1 MCLMWLCGIKKINAF
16 ALTIVSFSYFKFT
29 IMSYFV
35 ERNNSLFSLLLLP
48 ETNGCFLSI
57 LSKAKNKCVRL
68 MMIIVHFVL
77 QKTITRYFPF
87 KDYCMNNKS
96 FKGFALL
103 LAITIL
109 FCGQSFAQIKKNETQ
124 TLSTSGSYT
133 LLKQLAD
140 EDSSRLVDLFK
151 DFHLHPELA
160 FTETRTAGILAKE
173 LRALG
178 GYEVFTGIGKT
189 GLAAVLHNGNGPTV
203 MYRADMDAL
212 PVKETTGL
220 PWASTASVKKD
231 DGSVVPLMHACGHDA
246 HITWLL
252 GVAKLM
258 LAIKDKWHG
267 TLVFVVQPAEEVI
280 GGAVAMVKDGLYDKV
295 PLPDY
300 LFGMHTMPYAVG
312 YFENRAGY
320 DGAGSTGL
328 EVIFHGIGAHG
339 SAPHLAK
346 DPVIM
351 AANAILDY
359 QAVVSRSV
367 STLNPHVITVG
378 SVEAGTVANIIPD
391 KAVLK
396 ITTRWYEEKDRDA
409 MIKGI
414 KRVDSGIA
422 MMNGLPYDLYPTEK
436 MYNSVNPLKNDTAMS
451 IRLNAALLAAIPG
464 LHLETPP
471 ARMGSE
477 DFPYLIIN
485 SKKDYVYDYIHVGVS
500 NKEACAKQSRDGKT
514 SIYGNHNPNFA
525 VDLSAIPYGTIIG
538 ASALLELFK

>member
-1 MCLMWLCGIKKINAF
+1 MRIKLIKCLSLSFVVTMLFCVTSIAQSKKN
-16 ALTIVSFSYFKFT
+16 
-29 IMSYFV
+29 
-35 ERNNSLFSLLLLP
+35 
-48 ETNGCFLSI
+48 
-57 LSKAKNKCVRL
+57 KAKV
-68 MMIIVHFVL
+68 F
-77 QKTITRYFPF
+77 
-87 KDYCMNNKS
+87 
-96 FKGFALL
+96 
-103 LAITIL
+103 
-109 FCGQSFAQIKKNETQ
+109 QSTANY
-124 TLSTSGSYT
+124 SV
-133 LLKQLAD
+133 LKQLAD
-140 EDSSRLVDLFK
+140 ADSARLVEIFK
-151 DFHLHPELA
+151 DLHLHPELA
-160 FTETRTAGILAKE
+160 FNEKRTSAIAAKE
-173 LRALG
+173 LQALG

-189 GLAAVLHNGNGPTV
+189 GIAAVLKNGDGPIV

-220 PWASTASVKKD
+220 PWASTATMKKE

-246 HITWLL
+246 HVTWLL
-252 GVAKLM
+252 GVAKIM
-258 LAIKDKWHG
+258 LALKDKWHG
-267 TLVFVVQPAEEVI
+267 TLVFVVQPAEEAI

-295 PLPDY
+295 PIPDY

-312 YFENRAGY
+312 YFRNRPGY
-320 DGAGSTGL
+320 DGAGSTGM
-328 EVIFHGIGAHG
+328 EVTFHGIGAHG

-359 QAVVSRSV
+359 QAVVSRSI

-378 SVEAGTVANIIPD
+378 AMEAGTVANIIPD

-422 MMNGLPYDLYPTEK
+422 VMNGLPADLYPTEK
-436 MYNSVNPLKNDTAMS
+436 MYNSVNPLKNDTVMAN
-451 IRLNAALLAAIPG
+451 RLNGSLLAAVPG
-464 LHLETPP
+464 LQLLSPP
-471 ARMGSE
+471 ASMGSE

-500 NKEACAKQSRDGKT
+500 NIEACAKQSKDGKS
-514 SIYGNHNPNFA
+514 SIYGNHNPNFS

-538 ASALLELFK
+538 SSALLELLK